1 MPLLDMFKSEQQSFE
16 LIFPREGPFDT
27 HPQRMDRFIE
37 EPLPSTLG
45 GFAIAW
51 VFFDVRNQARIEDE
65 LPIVSGIKTAI
76 EVEIGASQV
85 HTHLFRHLLQ
95 RFQALRQQHHIRF
108 IDGPHGDG
116 S

>member
-1 MPLLDMFKSEQQSFE
+1 MFKSEQQSFE
-16 LIFPREGPFDT
+16 LIFPREGPFDP

-51 VFFDVRNQARIEDE
+51 VFFDVRNHAHIENAFA
-65 LPIVSGIKTAI
+65 VVRGIKAAI

-85 HTHLFRHLLQ
+85 QTYLLRHLLQ
-95 RFQALRQQHHIRF
+95 RF
-108 IDGPHGDG
+108 
-116 S
+116 